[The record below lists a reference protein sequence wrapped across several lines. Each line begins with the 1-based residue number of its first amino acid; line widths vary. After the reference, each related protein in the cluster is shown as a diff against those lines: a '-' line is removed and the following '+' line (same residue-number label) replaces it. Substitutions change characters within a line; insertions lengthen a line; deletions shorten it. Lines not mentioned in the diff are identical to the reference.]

1 MVDILNEEEL
11 SKAREAYRQK
21 EKQQLIDDF
30 EKCGKE
36 KTDYSIEEHGNC
48 RNFFYG
54 VPVLK
59 EGKLEGFNMMTFS
72 KFYDETGRGF
82 RSDDRKYNDTEG
94 NQIFMTVDEY
104 FKFYKEHEQKDER
117 LGILLKKVKEHN
129 KIENEVLNNSK
140 LAQVRNKLARFA
152 DKVAK
157 TTGTE
162 KFVQKFTDGKKIAD
176 VKISPKIMAIEKKI
190 SDKLFGK
197 VNE

>member
-1 MVDILNEEEL
+1 MDTSEEYEK
-11 SKAREAYRQK
+11 SKQNIWLQ

-30 EKCGKE
+30 EKRGKE
-36 KTDYSIEEHGNC
+36 KTDYSIEEHGDC

-117 LGILLKKVKEHN
+117 LGVLLKKAKEHN

-140 LAQVRNKLARFA
+140 LAKVRNKLAKIA
-152 DKVAK
+152 DRIAEA
-157 TTGTE
+157 TGTE
-162 KFVQKFTDGKKIAD
+162 KIVQKITDGKKIAD
-176 VKISPKIMAIEKKI
+176 VEISPKITAIEKKI
-190 SDKLFGK
+190 SDRLFGK

>member
-1 MVDILNEEEL
+1 MDTSEEYEK
-11 SKAREAYRQK
+11 SKQNIWLQ

-30 EKCGKE
+30 EKRGKE
-36 KTDYSIEEHGNC
+36 KTDYSIEEHGDC

-117 LGILLKKVKEHN
+117 LGVLLKKAKEHN

-140 LAQVRNKLARFA
+140 LAQVRNKLAKFA
-152 DKVAK
+152 DKVAE

-162 KFVQKFTDGKKIAD
+162 KIVQKITGGKNFAD
-176 VKISPKIMAIEKKI
+176 VKISPKITAIEKKI
-190 SDKLFGK
+190 SDRLFGK